1 MNDITTEPISYLQ
14 PPVESG
20 KKDRASYLSA
30 AFMAFAALLFFVLG
44 LVWLG
49 LVFVFVLLAL
59 LAYKWAKKRFWPS
72 PWFKALRYAVV
83 FAAIFVVAIFIRL
96 FVFEVFEIPSESM
109 ENTLLP
115 GDKIVVNKLV
125 IGPQTPKS
133 PFDIPWVNLL
143 FYMNKQARAH
153 IDSTWW
159 EPIRLNGWSKI
170 KHNDVLVFK
179 NEPLAPDY
187 FIKRCVALPGD
198 ELQIINGELFINGQA
213 AFTNSLPH
221 IKNQWVLY
229 INNPEGFNSLADS
242 LQVNAYYYHQ
252 NGTGAGK
259 ELTLT
264 NKEAAILGHSA
275 CIDSMHMLV
284 QQANA
289 NAWLSPYGKRAFWS
303 LDNYGP
309 IKIPYKGWQI
319 VLNDEAVTL
328 YYETMHNWENKTIE
342 TVDGR
347 FFIGGKQVT
356 SYTFEYNYYVFMGD
370 HRHNSIDSRMWGFLP
385 EQKIVGKASN
395 ILWSNNREGM
405 RWERIMKKIK

>member
-1 MNDITTEPISYLQ
+1 MNDNTTEPILSLQ
-14 PPVESG
+14 PSVESG
-20 KKDRASYLSA
+20 KKIRTNYLPTA
-30 AFMAFAALLFFVLG
+30 VMAFAALSFFVLG

-49 LVFVFVLLAL
+49 LVFVLVLLAF
-59 LAYKWAKKRFWPS
+59 LAYKWAKKRFGTSW
-72 PWFKALRYAVV
+72 WFKALRYAVV
-83 FAAIFVVAIFIRL
+83 FAAIFFVAIFIRL

-143 FYMNKQARAH
+143 FYINKQARAS

-159 EPIRLNGWSKI
+159 EPTRLSGWSEI
-170 KHNDVLVFK
+170 KHNQVLVFK

-198 ELQIINGELFINGQA
+198 ELQIINGELFVNGQA
-213 AFTNSLPH
+213 ALTNSLPH

-252 NGTGAGK
+252 NVTGAGK

-264 NKEAAILGHSA
+264 NKEATILRQSA

-319 VLNDEAVTL
+319 VLTDEAVTL
-328 YYETMHNWENKTIE
+328 YYETIRNWENKTIE
-342 TVDGR
+342 TIDGR
-347 FFIGGKQVT
+347 YYIDGEELSHF
-356 SYTFEYNYYVFMGD
+356 TFTNNYYVFMGD

-385 EQKIVGKASN
+385 EHKIVGKATN
-395 ILWSNNREGM
+395 ILWSNNREGFK
-405 RWERIMKKIK
+405 WERTMKKIK